1 MNPVFRAVA
10 IYLFL
15 LLLFRILGRRRLSEV
30 TSFDFVLL
38 LIIGEATQQALL
50 GEDFSI
56 TNAFI
61 VIASLAGIDIVLAKL
76 KGKIKFLEKA
86 IEGSALIIVENGKAL
101 KARMKRAGVSEED
114 VLEAARQLQG
124 LEKMD
129 QIKYAVLERDGEISI
144 IPVDSE
150 K

>member
-1 MNPVFRAVA
+1 MNPVLRATA

-15 LLLFRILGRRRLSEV
+15 LLIFRILGKRSLSEV

-61 VIASLAGIDIVLAKL
+61 VIASLVGIDLILTKL
-76 KGKIKFLEKA
+76 KGRFKFLDEL
-86 IEGSALIIVENGKAL
+86 IEGTALIIVENGKVL
-101 KARMKRAGVSEED
+101 KVRMKRAGVEVED
-114 VLEAARQLQG
+114 VLEAARLLHG
-124 LEKMD
+124 LERID
-129 QIKYAVLERDGEISI
+129 QIKYAVLERNGEISI
-144 IPVDSE
+144 IPLNKGD
-150 K
+150 